1 MSIIFSF
8 LHCYEINQFVFI
20 FVFLNKMS
28 NEINGILFS
37 NVQPVSG
44 GAYQTTMRGEESF
57 LQNVVTPIYEVLLKV
72 T

>member
-1 MSIIFSF
+1 
-8 LHCYEINQFVFI
+8 
-20 FVFLNKMS
+20 MS

-72 T
+72 TSITILLYNH

>member
-1 MSIIFSF
+1 
-8 LHCYEINQFVFI
+8 
-20 FVFLNKMS
+20 MS

-72 T
+72 TQLYYFITINFLQQVFI